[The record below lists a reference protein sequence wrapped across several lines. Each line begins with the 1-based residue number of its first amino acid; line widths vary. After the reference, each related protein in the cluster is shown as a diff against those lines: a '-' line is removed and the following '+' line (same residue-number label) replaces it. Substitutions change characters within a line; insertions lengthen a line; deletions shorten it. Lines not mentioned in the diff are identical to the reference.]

1 MSTSQNNQSPDHSP
15 NSREGAAPFN
25 FGLLDT
31 MGPIDT
37 TGITFEEDFSTPMV
51 LDNVT
56 GMIFDDN
63 FDMVDAIDTVKMG
76 GMTDTAELTGMTCNE
91 DFLTPMD
98 LDELAGMTF
107 DKDSIAA
114 MDLDD
119 PVGTKFA
126 GDCPTS
132 AIWKNKIPK
141 ALIDPEDMDLAD
153 DIFDIAFPPTNTTS
167 EVSDNVN
174 RLIIEGNSTMPT
186 IVVLRPYAT
195 LDERRMTFGEDSAA
209 PKALDNAKLMVPEG
223 TWVPKDLT
231 DVMFTTL
238 DETTSLTMVN
248 TTMINT
254 AGTIQYPAAFTELL
268 FVPFTESE
276 DHEPAPR
283 QQSTPTSP
291 ICEIPETIPAEYFT
305 DESRVKRVPV
315 NKTPYTRGA
324 GTYPKELL
332 INGLPL
338 MSAAYIR
345 TGIEAD
351 LEEAAHRAAVIKW
364 LEEHKKK

>member
-1 MSTSQNNQSPDHSP
+1 MSTSQNNRSPSENP
-15 NSREGAAPFN
+15 NSREGAVPFN

-51 LDNVT
+51 LDNVA
-56 GMIFDDN
+56 GMVFDDN
-63 FDMVDAIDTVKMG
+63 FDMVDTINTVDMG
-76 GMTDTAELTGMTCNE
+76 GMTDMAETTGMTCNE

-98 LDELAGMTF
+98 MDELAGMTF

-119 PVGTKFA
+119 PVGTKSA
-126 GDCPTS
+126 EDCLTS
-132 AIWKNKIPK
+132 VIGENKVPK
-141 ALIDPEDMDLAD
+141 AMIRPEDMDLAD
-153 DIFDIAFPPTNTTS
+153 DIFDIPHNMTS
-167 EVSDNVN
+167 EAVGDVD
-174 RLIIEGNSTMPT
+174 RMIFEGNSTMPT
-186 IVVLRPYAT
+186 IIVLRSYAT
-195 LDERRMTFGEDSAA
+195 LDERGIASGKGSAA
-209 PKALDNAKLMVPEG
+209 PKALDDAKIMVPEV
-223 TWVPKDLT
+223 TWIPKNLA

-254 AGTIQYPAAFTELL
+254 AGTIQYPAAFTQLF

-283 QQSTPTSP
+283 QQSPPTSP
-291 ICEIPETIPAEYFT
+291 ICEIPETMPAAYFT

-315 NKTPYTRGA
+315 NKTPYMRGA
-324 GTYPKELL
+324 GNYPKELMF
-332 INGLPL
+332 NGLPL
-338 MSAAYIR
+338 GIASYIR
-345 TGIEAD
+345 ADIETQR
-351 LEEAAHRAAVIKW
+351 EEAAHRAAVKKW

>member
-1 MSTSQNNQSPDHSP
+1 MSTSQNNRSPSENP
-15 NSREGAAPFN
+15 NSREGAVPFN

-56 GMIFDDN
+56 GMVFDDN
-63 FDMVDAIDTVKMG
+63 FDMVDMG
-76 GMTDTAELTGMTCNE
+76 GMTDTADMTGMTRSA

-119 PVGTKFA
+119 PFDTKSA
-126 GDCPTS
+126 GDLTS
-132 AIWKNKIPK
+132 EIWKNKIPK
-141 ALIDPEDMDLAD
+141 TMFDPEDMDLAD
-153 DIFDIAFPPTNTTS
+153 DIFGFPPNMTS
-167 EVSDNVN
+167 EAVGDVD
-174 RLIIEGNSTMPT
+174 RMIIEGNSTTPT
-186 IVVLRPYAT
+186 IKVRRYAT
-195 LDERRMTFGEDSAA
+195 LKQRRVNSGKGPA
-209 PKALDNAKLMVPEG
+209 PSKALDDAKIMVPEV
-223 TWVPKDLT
+223 TWVPKDLA

-254 AGTIQYPAAFTELL
+254 AGTIQYPAAFTQLI
-268 FVPFTESE
+268 FVPFMESE
-276 DHEPAPR
+276 DHEPTPR
-283 QQSTPTSP
+283 QQSPATSP
-291 ICEIPETIPAEYFT
+291 ICEIPGTMPAAYFT

-315 NKTPYTRGA
+315 NKTPYRCGE
-324 GTYPKELL
+324 GTYPKELMF
-332 INGLPL
+332 NGLPIGI
-338 MSAAYIR
+338 APYIR
-345 TGIEAD
+345 TDPETLRKEA
-351 LEEAAHRAAVIKW
+351 EHQAAVQKW

>member
-1 MSTSQNNQSPDHSP
+1 MSTSQKNRSPSENP
-15 NSREGAAPFN
+15 NSREGAVPFN

-51 LDNVT
+51 LDDVT
-56 GMIFDDN
+56 GIIFDDN
-63 FDMVDAIDTVKMG
+63 FNMVDMG
-76 GMTDTAELTGMTCNE
+76 GMTDTADMTGMTRSA

-119 PVGTKFA
+119 PVGTKSA
-126 GDCPTS
+126 GDCLTS
-132 AIWKNKIPK
+132 EIWKNKIPK
-141 ALIDPEDMDLAD
+141 AMIDPEYMDLAD
-153 DIFDIAFPPTNTTS
+153 DIFDIPPNMTS
-167 EVSDNVN
+167 EAVGDAD
-174 RLIIEGNSTMPT
+174 RMIIEGNSTMPT
-186 IVVLRPYAT
+186 TKVLRRYAT
-195 LDERRMTFGEDSAA
+195 LNERRMNSGKGSAA
-209 PKALDNAKLMVPEG
+209 PKALDDAKIMVPEV
-223 TWVPKDLT
+223 TWIPKDLT

-254 AGTIQYPAAFTELL
+254 AGTIQYPAAFTQLI
-268 FVPFTESE
+268 FVPFMESE
-276 DHEPAPR
+276 DYEPAPR
-283 QQSTPTSP
+283 QQSPATSP
-291 ICEIPETIPAEYFT
+291 ICEIPETMPAAYFT

-315 NKTPYTRGA
+315 NKTPYRRGE
-324 GTYPKELL
+324 GTYPRELMF
-332 INGLPL
+332 NGLPIGI
-338 MSAAYIR
+338 APYIR
-345 TGIEAD
+345 TDPET
-351 LEEAAHRAAVIKW
+351 LRKEAAHQAAVQKW

>member
-1 MSTSQNNQSPDHSP
+1 MSTSQNNQSPSQNP
-15 NSREGAAPFN
+15 NSREDAVPFN

-31 MGPIDT
+31 VGPIDT

-51 LDNVT
+51 LDDVT
-56 GMIFDDN
+56 GIIFDDN
-63 FDMVDAIDTVKMG
+63 FNIVDMG
-76 GMTDTAELTGMTCNE
+76 GMTDTADMTGVTCNA

-119 PVGTKFA
+119 PVGTKSA

-141 ALIDPEDMDLAD
+141 AMFDPEDMDLAD
-153 DIFDIAFPPTNTTS
+153 DIFDFAFPPPSMTS
-167 EVSDNVN
+167 EAVGDVD
-174 RLIIEGNSTMPT
+174 RVVLEGNSTMPT
-186 IVVLRPYAT
+186 IMILRTYAT
-195 LDERRMTFGEDSAA
+195 LDERQMTSGKGSVA
-209 PKALDNAKLMVPEG
+209 PKALDDAKIMVPNV
-223 TWVPKDLT
+223 TWIPKDLA

-254 AGTIQYPAAFTELL
+254 AGTIQYPAAFTQLI

-276 DHEPAPR
+276 DPEPAPR
-283 QQSTPTSP
+283 QQSPPTSP
-291 ICEIPETIPAEYFT
+291 ICEIPETMPAAYFT

-324 GTYPKELL
+324 GTYPKELMF
-332 INGLPL
+332 NGLPIGI
-338 MSAAYIR
+338 APYIR
-345 TGIEAD
+345 TDIETQRK
-351 LEEAAHRAAVIKW
+351 EAAHQAAVQKW